1 MKRLVLMK
9 LVPFQGRNDSGV
21 DRQNF
26 LWRHG
31 SIYVMDNHRAAM
43 WCWLQHIDPCQP
55 HSLFHMDRHYDCLP
69 SPEWLE
75 NCPEIRRLSI
85 NEYLNFDY
93 AFNDEFIREQR
104 MPLFRWDNY
113 LSIYLTRYQRS
124 IGSLIMYTHDDGAGP
139 QQTFDPGNI
148 WSGSR
153 ANPLSGFQAVALWIF
168 NLDLDYFFWHDVEQP
183 GLMSRCRTPTWKQ
196 ASKGSAK
203 KLKTEPSRSQQLHL
217 RRRGFSRVAGDS
229 WSRWP
234 NAFRRFSVSI
244 SLCPSSAAAL
254 SRVAP
259 GIKKFCGHG
268 NGAGFARN
276 IWERRQKDGNA
287 QYEARTGVQPVPPRR
302 TG

>member
-1 MKRLVLMK
+1 MTVLRGEW

-26 LWRHG
+26 LWRDG
-31 SIYVMDNHRAAM
+31 STYVMDNHRAAM

-75 NCPEIRRLSI
+75 NCPEDIRQLSI

-93 AFNDEFIREQR
+93 AFNDEFRREQR

-124 IGSLIMYTHDDGAGP
+124 IGSLAMYTHDDGAGP

-148 WSGSR
+148 WTAPGEIRCLDSSR
-153 ANPLSGFQAVALWIF
+153 GPWIF

-183 GLMSRCRTPTWKQ
+183 GLMVSDAYLE
-196 ASKGSAK
+196 ASFEGVREKI
-203 KLKTEPSRSQQLHL
+203 EER
-217 RRRGFSRVAGDS
+217 
-229 WSRWP
+229 P
-234 NAFRRFSVSI
+234 N
-244 SLCPSSAAAL
+244 PY
-254 SRVAP
+254 
-259 GIKKFCGHG
+259 H
-268 NGAGFARN
+268 
-276 IWERRQKDGNA
+276 
-287 QYEARTGVQPVPPRR
+287 
-302 TG
+302 